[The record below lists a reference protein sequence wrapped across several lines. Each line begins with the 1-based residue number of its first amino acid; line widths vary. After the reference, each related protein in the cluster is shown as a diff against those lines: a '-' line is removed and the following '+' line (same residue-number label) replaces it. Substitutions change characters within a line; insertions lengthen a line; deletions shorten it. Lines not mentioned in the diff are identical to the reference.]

1 MTVDQ
6 SNASFVIRNLQYEDI
21 PELVSLPRTE
31 GREMGQESEI
41 RTWLMVDPL
50 GIFVAEKTDD
60 GQIAGCCA
68 GIALSDSHGYI
79 GMYVVK
85 DSFRGLGLG
94 RVLWNAAINRLGDR
108 NASLSSAT
116 KMLKFYREK
125 AGFSKTASWTVD
137 LYTATTPCLSTN
149 SSFSRPLPFTILV
162 RPEGPFV
169 QHVLD
174 YDYSI
179 HKYDR
184 STVVTETIREEGT
197 ITLMS
202 VKPSIDE
209 RFQATGYACMKKS
222 LQGHWLIAPVYAED
236 HSSARSLVH
245 GLMNKLTYEQQ
256 CEGIVAKLVSSNYEA
271 AKLFLQLGMK
281 KTEYQL
287 RRLFT
292 KEVFDIPENKVFA
305 LQSSVFC
312 TE

>member
-6 SNASFVIRNLQYEDI
+6 NDAKFVIRNLQFEDI
-21 PELVSLPRTE
+21 PELVSLPKTE

-41 RTWLMVDPL
+41 RTWLNVDPF
-50 GIFVAEKTDD
+50 GIFVAEKVDD
-60 GQIAGCCA
+60 GEICGCCA
-68 GIALSDSHGYI
+68 GIALSDTHGYI

-85 DSFRGLGLG
+85 EKFRGFGLG
-94 RVLWNAAINRLGDR
+94 RVLWNAAVNRLGDR
-108 NASLSSAT
+108 NTSLSSAT

-137 LYTATTPCLSTN
+137 LYTATAPSLPTN
-149 SSFSRPLPFTILV
+149 ISLSRPLPFTIRV
-162 RPEGPFV
+162 RPDGPFV

-174 YDYSI
+174 YDFSI

-184 STVVTETIREEGT
+184 SVVVKETIGEEDT
-197 ITLMS
+197 LTLMS
-202 VKPSIDE
+202 VKPCIDK
-209 RFQATGYACMKKS
+209 RLQATGYACMKKS
-222 LQGHWLIAPVYAED
+222 LQGHWLIAPVYAEC
-236 HSSARSLVH
+236 HNSARSLVH
-245 GLMNKLTYEQQ
+245 GLMNALTVEQQ
-256 CEGIVAKLVSSNYEA
+256 SKGIVAKLVSSNFEA